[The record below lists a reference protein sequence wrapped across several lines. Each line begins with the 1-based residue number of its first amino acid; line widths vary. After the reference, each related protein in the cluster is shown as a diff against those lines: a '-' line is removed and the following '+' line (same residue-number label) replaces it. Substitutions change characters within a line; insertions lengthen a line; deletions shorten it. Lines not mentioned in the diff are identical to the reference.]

1 MILRKYICG
10 LRKAGK
16 VALEFAPKNM
26 MIVASVS
33 LWDVHSVEQTDYEL
47 FVVWWKGSGFS
58 FSADFYAKRRE
69 LALARLL

>member
-1 MILRKYICG
+1 
-10 LRKAGK
+10 
-16 VALEFAPKNM
+16 

-33 LWDVHSVEQTDYEL
+33 LWVVHSVEQTDYEL

-69 LALARLL
+69 LSLARLL